1 MAYWNVRRAVD
12 DTPAGGRSA
21 WFHGGNNGILV
32 TRRPLGD
39 FYLVPATPQRLLGS
53 PQPHAIPRKNTLLI
67 PLRCSTESCKRH
79 ARASSPATR
88 FRHLP
93 SNELTSW
100 TGFRDRH
107 RSRATALAAASFVAQ
122 EQEFKVKTL
131 NEEPRHGSID
141 VRSAIIRGKNFE
153 LDETNR
159 VSTSRMRV
167 RWVKEDRRRRAC
179 VVHRVRP
186 SNAYKRAG
194 HDGLW
199 KNKKMRNKSV
209 RVSLRG
215 NRVSTFVKYTWT
227 WLISEKTG
235 PNSRQEMVVE
245 ISRNWG
251 YNFS

>member
-1 MAYWNVRRAVD
+1 MD

-79 ARASSPATR
+79 ARASSSATR

-100 TGFRDRH
+100 LGIRDRH
-107 RSRATALAAASFVAQ
+107 RSRATALATALFVAQ
-122 EQEFKVKTL
+122 EQEFNV
-131 NEEPRHGSID
+131 NEESFPARIFNFVKLCLKESK
-141 VRSAIIRGKNFE
+141 SRG
-153 LDETNR
+153 
-159 VSTSRMRV
+159 
-167 RWVKEDRRRRAC
+167 RRAG

-186 SNAYKRAG
+186 SNAYKRAA

-199 KNKKMRNKSV
+199 KNKKMWNESV
-209 RVSLRG
+209 QVGLRG
-215 NRVSTFVKYTWT
+215 NRVWAFGEYART

-235 PNSRQEMVVE
+235 PNSRQERT
-245 ISRNWG
+245 IFLKAPCFRNLS
-251 YNFS
+251 YACIRSILS